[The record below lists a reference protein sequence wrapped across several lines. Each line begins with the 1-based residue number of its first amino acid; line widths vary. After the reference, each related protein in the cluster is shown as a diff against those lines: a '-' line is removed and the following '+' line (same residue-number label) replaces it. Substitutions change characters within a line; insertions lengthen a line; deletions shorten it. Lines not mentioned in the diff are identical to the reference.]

1 MMKTTHWLRISR
13 SLYARLLTLYP
24 SQYRESYAVPMMQ
37 VFTDQCL
44 SAYQEH
50 GFWGIIRFWLRIIP
64 DLGYTALLEHFT
76 APTARW
82 GLMEPVANTPL
93 PWKGVILILLPGL
106 VYLVSQ
112 IAQLTGQPWY
122 LTVYYRGAFLL
133 IIPVLIVWVVTRRF
147 PIWGLIP
154 VGLLYRLLQEIGY
167 DLIVLHPAAFSS
179 NLILNAILNIAKW
192 IRGDL
197 LIFSLVTIPVIVFLA
212 VRYLKE
218 NGFPRLFGVWL
229 GIFLALCVTQLIIG
243 MISISYFYQANA
255 IPISFHEFWP
265 MYKDSSAWDIYNLT
279 SLLLL
284 VFLGTL
290 FTRRHGFYAIFIMVG
305 YILPVMVVG
314 MPWDLDMLPNKTFV
328 VAILSIAV
336 LGYRAMLSIVAP
348 IWMSRTPQE
357 KDKKRVVLI
366 SIAIALAIH
375 AVMQFFYPIFYP
387 DYGNVTWTWLA
398 SVFFE
403 EGKLISAILLALCL
417 YHDPVIRPP
426 EKVQQLAGMVVQ
438 KTPGI

>member
-1 MMKTTHWLRISR
+1 MKTTHWLMNSR
-13 SLYARLLTLYP
+13 SLYATLLNLYP
-24 SQYRESYAVPMMQ
+24 REYRETYAVPMMQ

-82 GLMEPVANTPL
+82 GLMEPVANAPL

-133 IIPVLIVWVVTRRF
+133 IIPVLIVWAITRRF

-154 VGLLYRLLQEIGY
+154 VGLLFHLVQEIGY
-167 DLIVLHPAAFSS
+167 QMIFVHPDVFSR
-179 NLILNAILNIAKW
+179 NLLLNAVLNLAKV
-192 IRGDL
+192 IQADPMVL
-197 LIFSLVTIPVIVFLA
+197 SLVFIPIIVFLA
-212 VRYLKE
+212 VRYLKQA
-218 NGFPRLFGVWL
+218 GSSRRFGVWL
-229 GIFLALCVTQLIIG
+229 GTFLVLCLTQLIIG
-243 MISISYFYQANA
+243 IITISTSYQGVY
-255 IPISFHEFWP
+255 IPVSYHEFWP
-265 MYKDSSAWDIYNLT
+265 MFKMSSSWDIYNLT
-279 SLLLL
+279 ALLLL

-305 YILPVMVVG
+305 YILPAMVVG
-314 MPWDLDMLPNKTFV
+314 MPWDLDMLPNKAFV
-328 VAILSIAV
+328 VAVLTIALV
-336 LGYRAMLSIVAP
+336 GYRAILSIVAP
-348 IWMSRTPQE
+348 IWMSRTPLE
-357 KDKKRVVLI
+357 KDKKRVILI
-366 SIAIALAIH
+366 SITIALAIH

-387 DYGNVTWTWLA
+387 DHGNVTWTWLA

-403 EGKLISAILLALCL
+403 EGKLISAFLLALSL
-417 YHDPVIRPP
+417 YHGPIVRRP
-426 EKVQQLAGMVVQ
+426 EKVQELSGMVAQ
-438 KTPGI
+438 KSPSV

>member
-1 MMKTTHWLRISR
+1 MKTTHWLMNSR
-13 SLYARLLTLYP
+13 SLYATLLNLYP
-24 SQYRESYAVPMMQ
+24 REYRETYAVPMMQ

-82 GLMEPVANTPL
+82 GLMEPVANAPL

-112 IAQLTGQPWY
+112 IAQLTGSPWY
-122 LTVYYRGAFLL
+122 MTVYYRAAFLL
-133 IIPVLIVWVVTRRF
+133 IIPVLIVWAVTRRF

-154 VGLLYRLLQEIGY
+154 VGLLFRLVQEIGY
-167 DLIVLHPAAFSS
+167 QMIVVHPDVFSS
-179 NLILNAILNIAKW
+179 NMLLNSILNLAK
-192 IRGDL
+192 
-197 LIFSLVTIPVIVFLA
+197 LIQADPMVLSLFIIPLIVFLA
-212 VRYLKE
+212 VRYLKKA
-218 NGFPRLFGVWL
+218 GSSRLFWIWL
-229 GIFLALCVTQLIIG
+229 GLFLVLSMAPMMIG
-243 MISISYFYQANA
+243 MISLDNFYRSEF
-255 IPISFHEFWP
+255 ITMSFHEFWP
-265 MYKDSSAWDIYNLT
+265 MYRMSISWEFYNMT
-279 SLLLL
+279 VLLLL

-290 FTRRHGFYAIFIMVG
+290 FTKRHGFYSIFIMVG

-314 MPWDLDMLPNKTFV
+314 MPWDLDMLPNKAFV
-328 VAILSIAV
+328 VAILTIAV

-348 IWMSRTPQE
+348 IWMSRTPKE
-357 KDKKRVVLI
+357 KDKKRAVII
-366 SIAIALAIH
+366 SITIALAIH

-387 DYGNVTWTWLA
+387 DYGNITWSWFA

-403 EGKLISAILLALCL
+403 EGKLISAILLALSL
-417 YHDPVIRPP
+417 YQDPVIRPP

-438 KTPGI
+438 KTPSV